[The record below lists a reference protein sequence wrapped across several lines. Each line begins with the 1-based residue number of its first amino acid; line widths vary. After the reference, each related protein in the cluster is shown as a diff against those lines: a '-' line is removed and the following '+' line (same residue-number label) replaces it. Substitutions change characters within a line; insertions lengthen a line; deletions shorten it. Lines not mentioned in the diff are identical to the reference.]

1 MKLTKTQP
9 PAPNQRNLGRQKK
22 VPLSRPTEARALARA
37 KGEPGSS
44 AKSCCAR
51 HNTELFQQSRFA
63 NTLRWIPDALPLRAE
78 ALAAGLRER
87 CLFFPV
93 RTPRL
98 PPFDKSDAISM
109 YRSEEHT
116 SEL

>member
-51 HNTELFQQSRFA
+51 HNTELSQQSRFA
-63 NTLRWIPDALPLRAE
+63 NTLRWVPDALPLRAE
-78 ALAAGLRER
+78 ALAARPRER

-93 RTPRL
+93 CPPPL
-98 PPFDKSDAISM
+98 PQFYKSHIISI
-109 YRSEEHT
+109 
-116 SEL
+116 